1 MEGLG
6 AVAALVGVAVVDEMG
21 GEVVRGNVFLDVCEA
36 FQQARVEGGAGFDF
50 ERVDLASVEGEEVD
64 FVFVGVAIKVKVGD
78 AAAVPLRFEAFEDD
92 EVFKNGAD
100 EGVAGDLVGLA
111 DAEEV
116 AEEAD
121 IGEVVFRTFD
131 DAFSEVFEVGRELED
146 EEGGFEDGEPV
157 ADGFGGDADIVGE
170 GAVVEELSG
179 AAGEELEEFLEEGG
193 VFQVNQLANIAFHIG
208 LVVV

>member
-1 MEGLG
+1 M
-6 AVAALVGVAVVDEMG
+6 
-21 GEVVRGNVFLDVCEA
+21 
-36 FQQARVEGGAGFDF
+36 
-50 ERVDLASVEGEEVD
+50 
-64 FVFVGVAIKVKVGD
+64 
-78 AAAVPLRFEAFEDD
+78 
-92 EVFKNGAD
+92 
-100 EGVAGDLVGLA
+100 VGLA

-131 DAFSEVFEVGRELED
+131 DAFSEIFEVGRELED

-170 GAVVEELSG
+170 GAVVDELSG

-193 VFQVNQLANIAFHIG
+193 VFQVNQLADIAFHIG